1 MSEHVSILPLMVKD
15 HAKLDDLINILE
27 EKSHG
32 DFDSMRKAFHK
43 FEWGLEKHIFTEEK
57 AIFTS
62 YNPEDVAEGYKMLPE
77 LTKQHN
83 VIVNTLNNWRRS
95 VRNNKMIS
103 TSEIYGFRE
112 FLNRHREFEEQKVY
126 PRLDESLSE
135 QDKQHIIA
143 KINEMV

>member
-1 MSEHVSILPLMVKD
+1 MSEPVSILKLMVKD
-15 HAKLDDLINILE
+15 HGKLEDLINVLE
-27 EKSHG
+27 EKSHE
-32 DFDSMRKAFHK
+32 DFDTMREAFHK

-62 YNPEDVAEGYKMLPE
+62 YTPEDISEGYKMLPE

-83 VIVNTLNNWRRS
+83 FIVNTLNNWRRA
-95 VRNNKMIS
+95 VRNKRAIS
-103 TSEIYGFRE
+103 TSEIYSFKE
-112 FLNRHREFEEQKVY
+112 FLNRHREFEEEKVY
-126 PRLDESLSE
+126 PKLDESLSE